1 SESGDH
7 PSHLSAIRQGAALDL
22 LRYAGATLERAARGV
37 SEDRLVLWQSDEIVA
52 GTNDLSSV
60 ALASDLI
67 ALALRTIGDLS
78 EARIAAAAEARAS
91 GSAANENATGLEAR
105 AAASVAENRER
116 ARPSALAPQAVWRLM
131 AMAGVTALVVAI
143 EFLEAARAAE
153 ARPEEMP
160 TSLAAV
166 LQSVRAV
173 V

>member
-105 AAASVAENRER
+105 AAAFVAENRER
-116 ARPSALAPQAVWRLM
+116 ARPAVWRLM
-131 AMAGVTALVVAI
+131 AMEGVTALVVAI
-143 EFLEAARAAE
+143 ESLAAARAAE

-166 LQSVRAV
+166 LQSVRA
-173 V
+173 